1 MELAGAAKMIF
12 NALVV
17 FQCVFFSLYLLG
29 RENARR
35 RVNLW
40 LAGFLLST
48 MMGALEGFLGHF
60 PELRGPLVASAP
72 WLFYLFEPF
81 VFLAAPFL
89 YLYVLALTRD
99 KVEIK
104 PRLLLHAVPFL
115 VVAAGTALRV
125 ASLPVSGIRSAVESG
140 LFFPGWAENLLTA
153 GVYVQFFLYMI
164 AALFAIRGYRGR
176 IKDLY
181 SAIDRINLSWLN
193 FLVFGFIGWR
203 LLKLVEL
210 FVWRTGRTNVA
221 IGLYILTAVLF
232 LVFVSLIVL
241 KGLRQ
246 PVIFL
251 GADSPRAR
259 RRYERTLL
267 PDDLALAYRRKL
279 SSFMD
284 TEKPFL
290 NPLLSLPEL
299 ASLVKIPAH
308 HLSQVLNAS
317 FGQNFFD
324 FVNGY
329 RVRESQRLLASNPGG
344 ERTILDILYATG
356 FNSKSVFNTAF
367 KKHAGLTPSEFRR
380 RLAEGSPAEAPGDG
394 STL

>member
-1 MELAGAAKMIF
+1 MELAGAVKMIF
-12 NALVV
+12 NSLVV
-17 FQCVFFSLYLLG
+17 FQSLFFSAYLLS

-35 RVNLW
+35 RVNVW

-48 MMGALEGFLGHF
+48 MMGALWGFLGHF
-60 PELRGPLVASAP
+60 PELRGPILVSVP

-81 VFLAAPFL
+81 SFLSAPFL
-89 YLYVLALTRD
+89 YMYTLALTRD
-99 KVEIK
+99 KVDLK
-104 PRLLLHAVPFL
+104 PRLLLHALPFL
-115 VVAAGTALRV
+115 LVSVGTALRI
-125 ASLPVSGIRSAVESG
+125 ASLPAPGLRSGIESG
-140 LFFPGWAENLLTA
+140 LYFPKWADDLLTVGIYA
-153 GVYVQFFLYMI
+153 QFFLYMI
-164 AALFAIRGYRGR
+164 AALFAIRSYRSR

-181 SAIDRINLSWLN
+181 SAVDRINLSWLN

-210 FVWRTGRTNVA
+210 FVWGAGRINLA

-251 GADSPRAR
+251 GPDSPKVR
-259 RRYERTLL
+259 RRYEKTLL
-267 PDDLALAYRRKL
+267 PEDLAGAYRRKL
-279 SSFMD
+279 AAYMEG
-284 TEKPFL
+284 EKPFL

-324 FVNGY
+324 FVNAY
-329 RVRESQRLLASNPGG
+329 RVRESQRLLVSSRAG
-344 ERTILDILYATG
+344 ERTILDILYSTG

-380 RLAEGSPAEAPGDG
+380 RLAEGGATAAPRDG